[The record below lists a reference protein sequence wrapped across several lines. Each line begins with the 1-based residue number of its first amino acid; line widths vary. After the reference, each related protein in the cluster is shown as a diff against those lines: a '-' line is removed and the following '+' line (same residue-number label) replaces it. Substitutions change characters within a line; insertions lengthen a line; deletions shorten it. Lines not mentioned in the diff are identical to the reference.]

1 VVTRAHC
8 DILAAG
14 GDPLQTLVG
23 TSGYSYAPWKG
34 SFYPEKLPAA
44 RMLSYYAEKLPTV
57 EINNTFYRLP
67 APEMVR
73 KWAEETPTTFRFA
86 LKSPRRITHE
96 QRLRG
101 SGEAIGWLF
110 KAAGELGEKL
120 GPVLFQLPP
129 NAKKDVALLDA
140 FLGELPATARPALEF
155 RHESWFAPEV
165 YEVLRKRG
173 AALCIA
179 EAEDLATPLEATAP
193 WGYLRLRRQDY
204 DDAAVAA
211 WAQKIRSQGWDQ
223 AYVFFKHED
232 EGKGPKLAAQ
242 LIAAMS
248 S

>member
-1 VVTRAHC
+1 M
-8 DILAAG
+8 
-14 GDPLQTLVG
+14 QTLVG

-86 LKSPRRITHE
+86 LKSPRWITHE
-96 QRLRG
+96 KRLVG
-101 SGEAIGWLF
+101 AGESIGWLF
-110 KAAGELGEKL
+110 KAAGELGDKL

-129 NAKKDVALLDA
+129 NAKKNVEILDA
-140 FLGELPATARPALEF
+140 FLGELPASARAALEF
-155 RHESWFAPEV
+155 RHESWFSPDV
-165 YEVLRKRG
+165 YDVLRKRG

-204 DDAAVAA
+204 DDAAVAS
-211 WAQKIRSQGWDQ
+211 WA
-223 AYVFFKHED
+223 
-232 EGKGPKLAAQ
+232 
-242 LIAAMS
+242 
-248 S
+248 